1 MKQEQIVQVYK
12 IINKLRNEKVKLP
25 LDISY
30 KFFLLLE
37 DLKPYISF
45 QESQEKEIF
54 SKYQIEV
61 LEDGTFKFN
70 SDEDEKNFTEEIM
83 QLADEINN
91 KDIENYDVKKPTI
104 PLSTKLDLPID
115 DIIVL
120 KDFINFTEE

>member
-30 KFFLLLE
+30 KLFLLLE

-45 QESQEKEIF
+45 QEAQEKEIF
-54 SKYQIEV
+54 SKYQIKV

-83 QLADEINN
+83 RLADEINN

>member
-30 KFFLLLE
+30 KLFLLLE
-37 DLKPYISF
+37 DLKPYVSF
-45 QESQEKEIF
+45 QEAQEREIF

-83 QLADEINN
+83 RLADEINN
-91 KDIENYDVKKPTI
+91 KDIENFDVKKPTI

>member
-45 QESQEKEIF
+45 QEAQEREIF
-54 SKYQIEV
+54 SKYQIEI

-83 QLADEINN
+83 RLADEINN
-91 KDIENYDVKKPTI
+91 KDIENFDVKKPTI

>member
-30 KFFLLLE
+30 KLFLLLE

-45 QESQEKEIF
+45 QEAQEREIF

-83 QLADEINN
+83 RLADEINN

-120 KDFINFTEE
+120 KDFVNFTEE

>member
-30 KFFLLLE
+30 KLFLLLE

-45 QESQEKEIF
+45 QEAQEKEIF
-54 SKYQIEV
+54 SKYQIKV

-70 SDEDEKNFTEEIM
+70 SDEEEKNFTEEIM
-83 QLADEINN
+83 RLADEINN

>member
-30 KFFLLLE
+30 KLFLLLE

-45 QESQEKEIF
+45 QETQEKEIF

-104 PLSTKLDLPID
+104 PLSTKLDLSID
-115 DIIVL
+115 DISVL

>member
-30 KFFLLLE
+30 KLFLLLE

-45 QESQEKEIF
+45 QEAQEREIF

-70 SDEDEKNFTEEIM
+70 SNEDEKNFTEEIM
-83 QLADEINN
+83 RLADEINN
-91 KDIENYDVKKPTI
+91 KDIENFDVKKPTI

>member
-70 SDEDEKNFTEEIM
+70 SDEEEKNFTEEIM
-83 QLADEINN
+83 RLADEINN
-91 KDIENYDVKKPTI
+91 KEIENYDVKKPTI